1 MRNTIV
7 AFVVLAFAALPV
19 FAQEGGDQ
27 SPAKPAAK
35 TETLHGYVVDAMCA
49 SGISKKQ
56 DIMQKAA
63 GHTRACAMEESCT
76 ASGFGVFSDSKYYKF
91 DDAGDK
97 LAKSLIEKTKTGKG
111 IMVEVTGV
119 QNGERFAVASIKETK
134 AATKAAKPAKG
145 KKSSEG
151 MEGMEGMH

>member
-1 MRNTIV
+1 MRNTFV
-7 AFVVLAFAALPV
+7 ALVALAFAAVSV
-19 FAQEGGDQ
+19 FAQEGENQ
-27 SPAKPAAK
+27 APAKAAAK

-56 DIMQKAA
+56 DVMQKAA
-63 GHTRACAMEESCT
+63 GHTRACAMEETCI
-76 ASGFGVFSDSKYYKF
+76 ASGYGVFSDSKYYKF

-97 LAKSLIEKTKTGKG
+97 LAKALIEKTKTGKG
-111 IMVEVTGV
+111 IMVEVTGS

-134 AATKAAKPAKG
+134 AAMKPAKPAKG